1 MLLTTQNIHISIK
14 QRDLLGAIKA
24 RVTQALSCDNMADPV
39 KTVPAI
45 VLAVLAICAIGAA
58 HFTPITHKRNAVI
71 TIIFRPDEV
80 SQSLSR
86 CEKQHYGSY

>member
-1 MLLTTQNIHISIK
+1 MLLLTQNIHINIT

-24 RVTQALSCDNMADPV
+24 RVAQALSCDNVADPV
-39 KTVPAI
+39 KTVVAI

-71 TIIFRPDEV
+71 TVILRPNKV
-80 SQSLSR
+80 SQSLSQR
-86 CEKQHYGSY
+86 KTAL